1 MTWQFLTY
9 WSVHL
14 EANYSR
20 ASCDFVIIK
29 DSRNLGDRDLITKH
43 YLFQSIISLE
53 KQTSQFSFFS
63 QESERAIIFM
73 SRWNLIFYN

>member
-53 KQTSQFSFFS
+53 KQTS
-63 QESERAIIFM
+63 
-73 SRWNLIFYN
+73 